1 MEALRGARTAPV
13 GPYLLLASLT
23 MLRGA
28 DKGLRGSLIYGTPAP
43 LPPWLRPALSAYRDG
58 VFVSAL
64 PSKSAERLWILHS
77 DVCKGLD
84 LTKVWIKDKKINSEF
99 GSASSKTR
107 LLAA

>member
-43 LPPWLRPALSAYRDG
+43 LPPWLRPALSAYMDG
-58 VFVSAL
+58 VFVG
-64 PSKSAERLWILHS
+64 EG
-77 DVCKGLD
+77 VCVASGVRPLDKGH
-84 LTKVWIKDKKINSEF
+84 IAF
-99 GSASSKTR
+99 
-107 LLAA
+107 

>member
-1 MEALRGARTAPV
+1 MRNVTHLPLNSVLT
-13 GPYLLLASLT
+13 LLCASC
-23 MLRGA
+23 
-28 DKGLRGSLIYGTPAP
+28 SLYPDSH
-43 LPPWLRPALSAYRDG
+43 RVS
-58 VFVSAL
+58 VSAL